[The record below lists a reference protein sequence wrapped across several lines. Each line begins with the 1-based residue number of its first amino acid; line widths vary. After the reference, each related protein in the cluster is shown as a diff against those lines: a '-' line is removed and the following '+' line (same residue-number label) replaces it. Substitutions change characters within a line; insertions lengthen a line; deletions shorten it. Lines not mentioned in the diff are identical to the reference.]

1 MARYNGCKITYD
13 CILYQYVW
21 ENIFNNVL
29 LESLILVDCVIWGRN
44 KYEDKESRNPFVE
57 WSLSCF
63 VKSIL
68 SYFIKS
74 PRRITYFFLRKACVI
89 VHQGSNR

>member
-1 MARYNGCKITYD
+1 MARYNGCKITFD

-44 KYEDKESRNPFVE
+44 KYADKESRNPFVG
-57 WSLSCF
+57 WSLSYF
-63 VKSIL
+63 IKSTL

-89 VHQGSNR
+89 DHQDNNR